1 MKKKQPAKRY
11 DAFVDQN
18 TGRGTNRD
26 KLTSITGSSNT
37 LTPEQ
42 ARLLYRSNGFIQNV
56 VNAPAEDATREWISI
71 KTNRDDLKISRLI
84 INRLTKLRVQSKLA
98 DLIRFSRMYCE
109 GAILYFQVKSDLPQ
123 TNTLLSLPLPE
134 NIFCIE
140 SLNVIEPDHFSI
152 SLKNFDPLAK
162 NFNQPDI
169 SIQAINIHPTRYE
182 WLVKGFNFHDQK
194 GISAIQTI
202 YDAVLAQDT
211 ALWSVNSLIYELAVS
226 VFKSPQVGNMN
237 PDEIFEFLTKMKA
250 VMNTQS
256 AIAITDNEDLTKKTL
271 AINGVKELFD
281 FIFENLAGLSR
292 IPKAR
297 LMGAAQGVIKSGQ
310 FDILSYYDSIS
321 QMQENDLRPIIE
333 KIISM
338 VIRETEGEI
347 YRTLGGNISQLDW
360 EFEFGSLWKPDPLEE
375 ADTRLKTAQA
385 DKLYIDSAVVEPSVI
400 RKKRFEELADY
411 TWENPPLDFATS
423 LPLKK
428 PIDSELS
435 EMVEPLK
442 TA

>member
-1 MKKKQPAKRY
+1 MKKQPAKRY

-18 TGRGTNRD
+18 TGRGTAND
-26 KLTSITGSSNT
+26 KLSSITGNSSSI
-37 LTPEQ
+37 TPAH

-71 KTNRDDLKISRLI
+71 KTNRDDLKINRLI
-84 INRLTKLRVQSKLA
+84 MNRLTKLRMQSKIS

-109 GAILYFQVKSDLPQ
+109 GALLYFQIKSDLPQ
-123 TNTLLSLPLPE
+123 TDTQLTLPMPE
-134 NIFCIE
+134 NIYCIE

-152 SLKNFDPLAK
+152 FMKNFDPLAK
-162 NFNQPDI
+162 NFNEPEI
-169 SIQAINIHPTRYE
+169 SVQAITIHPTRYE
-182 WLVKGFNFHDQK
+182 WMVKGFNFHEGK
-194 GISAIQTI
+194 GISVIQTI

-226 VFKSPQVGNMN
+226 VFKSPQVGNMS

-271 AINGVKELFD
+271 SINGVKELFD

-321 QMQENDLRPIIE
+321 QFQENDLRPIIE
-333 KIISM
+333 RIISL
-338 VIRETEGEI
+338 VIKETEGEI
-347 YRTLGGNISQLDW
+347 YKMLGGNVSQLDW
-360 EFEFGSLWKPDPLEE
+360 EFEFESLWKPDPLEE

-385 DKLYIDSAVVEPSVI
+385 DKLYIDSAVVEPGVI

-423 LPLKK
+423 LPLKP
-428 PIDSELS
+428 PIDGQLS
-435 EMVEPLK
+435 NVVDSVK